1 MMASVSK
8 RGKYYIVKD
17 GSSEYT
23 VDSSNGS
30 ISEKSHAGVT
40 KADCKI
46 VMTAVR
52 NPTLTSKIMQRYFH
66 LFD

>member
-1 MMASVSK
+1 MMATVSK

-30 ISEKSHAGVT
+30 ISEKSSAGVA

-52 NPTLTSKIMQRYFH
+52 NSTLTNKIMKRYWH
-66 LFD
+66 LFN

>member
-1 MMASVSK
+1 MATVSK

-46 VMTAVR
+46 VMAAVH
-52 NPTLTSKIMQRYFH
+52 NSALTNKIIQRYFH